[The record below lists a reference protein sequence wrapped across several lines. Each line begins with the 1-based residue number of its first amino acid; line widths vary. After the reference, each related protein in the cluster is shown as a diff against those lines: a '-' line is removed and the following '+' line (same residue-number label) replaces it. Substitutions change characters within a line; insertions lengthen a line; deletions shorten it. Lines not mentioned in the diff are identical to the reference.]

1 LSNIIVPITK
11 VQKYFAL
18 RWSMF
23 PMATFNP
30 IKLKIIINFSSS
42 GPSKYAK
49 AYAFYTKEE

>member
-1 LSNIIVPITK
+1 
-11 VQKYFAL
+11 
-18 RWSMF
+18 MF